1 MKKEST
7 FNEKSSSDVTHESF
21 DTLPEQEGDEKSN
34 ISNAERLVNE
44 KLRELG
50 NASVDVKGGEGKL
63 RNTGLRQSLEDIR
76 ATLEPSGE
84 DQDDRTLNLMSAYQ
98 GIEEITKTYGQA
110 GELEDIKQAIMGN
123 LREQGIEGV
132 EGFSNLD
139 TEFQEASADVKEAM
153 KKGPENMSE
162 QEAAEAV
169 GTVEQYLHL
178 KGEIKKRQ
186 QEITGGSKSFYSEVS
201 RKVAERI
208 GSYLTGVGERIDEK
222 LITLNPSNAILR
234 AAKKMGEH
242 GKAASFS
249 RHAALGAGALA
260 GLVFLVGR
268 PEFAESAG
276 QSEVPVDSAG
286 RPSLEA
292 GATVGEVE
300 SHEAA
305 EERAVNFLHR
315 LSQIPGSR
323 GGTHSRQNEL
333 ATDRAVETMII
344 DFALQE
350 KVLASG
356 GSLEGRMKDVPVTPE
371 EIAKAVEQLNAA
383 LGEYAD
389 RYLGDGDGE
398 VEPEDIKAV
407 QKASATNPGL
417 RALIK
422 MSFKYRVQ

>member
-21 DTLPEQEGDEKSN
+21 DTLPEQEGDEKNN

-76 ATLEPSGE
+76 ATLEPSDENKE
-84 DQDDRTLNLMSAYQ
+84 DHTLNLMSAYQ

-110 GELEDIKQAIMGN
+110 GELEDIKRAIMEN

-139 TEFQEASADVKEAM
+139 TEFQEASAGIKEAM
-153 KKGPENMSE
+153 KKGPENLSE
-162 QEAAEAV
+162 HEAAEAA

-201 RKVAERI
+201 KKVAERI
-208 GSYLTGVGERIDEK
+208 GPYLTGVGEKIDEK
-222 LITLNPSNAILR
+222 LVMLNPSNAILR
-234 AAKKMGEH
+234 AAKKMGER
-242 GKAASFS
+242 GKASSFS
-249 RHAALGAGALA
+249 KHAALGVGALA
-260 GLVFLVGR
+260 GLMFLVGR
-268 PEFAESAG
+268 PEFGEAAG
-276 QSEVPVDSAG
+276 QSEVPVDSTG
-286 RPSLEA
+286 HPSLEA
-292 GATVGEVE
+292 GATVGEIE

-315 LSQIPGSR
+315 LSKISGPSDA
-323 GGTHSRQNEL
+323 THPRQKEQHVE
-333 ATDRAVETMII
+333 RAVETEII
-344 DFALQE
+344 KFALQE
-350 KVLASG
+350 KILASG
-356 GSLEGRMKDVPVTPE
+356 GSIGTKIEGILTPE

-383 LGEYAD
+383 SGEYAD
-389 RYLGDGDGE
+389 RYLGGGDDKGK
-398 VEPEDIKAV
+398 VDSEDIKAM
-407 QKASATNPGL
+407 QKAAATNAGL

-422 MSFKYRVQ
+422 MSFKYRR

>member
-1 MKKEST
+1 MEKEST
-7 FNEKSSSDVTHESF
+7 FNKKPSSDMVKESSEM
-21 DTLPEQEGDEKSN
+21 LPGQEGDEKSN
-34 ISNAERLVNE
+34 ISNAERLINE

-50 NASVDVKGGEGKL
+50 NAPVDVKGDEGKL

-76 ATLEPSGE
+76 ATLESSGE
-84 DQDDRTLNLMSAYQ
+84 DQEDRTLNLMSAYQ
-98 GIEEITKTYGQA
+98 GIKEITKMYGQA
-110 GELEDIKQAIMGN
+110 GKLEDIKQAIMGN

-139 TEFQEASADVKEAM
+139 TEFQEASAGVKEAM

-162 QEAAEAV
+162 QEAAEAA

-201 RKVAERI
+201 KKVAEHI
-208 GSYLTGVGERIDEK
+208 GPYLTGVGERIDEK

-249 RHAALGAGALA
+249 RHAALGVGALA

-268 PEFAESAG
+268 PEFGEAAG

-315 LSQIPGSR
+315 LSQIPRSR
-323 GGTHSRQNEL
+323 T
-333 ATDRAVETMII
+333 TDRAVETMII

-350 KVLASG
+350 KILASG
-356 GSLEGRMKDVPVTPE
+356 GSLGTKIEGILTPE
-371 EIAKAVEQLNAA
+371 EIAKTVEQLNAA
-383 LGEYAD
+383 SGEYAD
-389 RYLGDGDGE
+389 RYLGDGDGK
-398 VEPEDIKAV
+398 VDSEDIKAM
-407 QKASATNPGL
+407 QKASATNAGL